1 MAHYAT
7 KVHTS
12 LSAREAFAL
21 IADFRNLAQWD
32 PGVISSAQ
40 TSGDG
45 VELGATYDVEVPIG
59 RGTSILTYEI
69 THVTPN
75 RLLRVVGEDRRFRSV
90 DVIEVEPTADGSI
103 ITYDATLTLKGAL
116 SFANRFL
123 DRPFRRIGD
132 AAAEGLAKVVEG
144 AILVP

>member
-12 LSAREAFAL
+12 LSAPEAFAV
-21 IADFRNLAQWD
+21 IADFRNLADWD
-32 PGVISSAQ
+32 PGVRSSVQ
-40 TSGDG
+40 TSGEG
-45 VELGATYDVEVPIG
+45 VELGATYDVEVPVG
-59 RGTSILTYEI
+59 RSTSVLTYEV
-69 THVTPN
+69 THVTPG

-103 ITYDATLTLKGAL
+103 VTYDATLTLKGAL

-123 DRPFRRIGD
+123 DRPFQRIGD
-132 AAAEGLAKVVEG
+132 AAAAGIADAVEG

>member
-1 MAHYAT
+1 MAHYVT

-12 LSAREAFAL
+12 RSAQEAFEF
-21 IADFRNLAQWD
+21 IGDFRNLVEWD
-32 PGVISSAQ
+32 PGVRSSTQ
-40 TSGDG
+40 TTGDG
-45 VELGATYDVEVPIG
+45 VELGSTYDVEVAVG
-59 RGTSILTYEI
+59 RGTSVLTYEV
-69 THVTPN
+69 THVTPG
-75 RLLRVVGEDRRFRSV
+75 RLLRVVGEDDRFRSV

-103 ITYDATLTLKGAL
+103 ITYDATLTLKGFL

-132 AAAEGLAKVVEG
+132 AAADGLATAVEG

>member
-12 LSAREAFAL
+12 LPAPEAFEL

-32 PGVISSAQ
+32 PGVISSVQ

-69 THVTPN
+69 THVTPS
-75 RLLRVVGEDRRFRSV
+75 RLLRVVGEHRRFRSV

-116 SFANRFL
+116 SFANRLL

-132 AAAEGLAKVVEG
+132 AAADGLAKAVEG